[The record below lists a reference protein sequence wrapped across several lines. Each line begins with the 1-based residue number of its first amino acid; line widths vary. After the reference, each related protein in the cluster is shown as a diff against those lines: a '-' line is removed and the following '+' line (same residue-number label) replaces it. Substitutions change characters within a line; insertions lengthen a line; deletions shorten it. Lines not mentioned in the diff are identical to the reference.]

1 LQQRAANGILECSCP
16 EACCVAVARKRAG
29 RRPVRHIVES
39 KRKNEMRSKVMAAV
53 AIGAALAASSVFA
66 AERVTPK
73 EAEAMVRKGVTY
85 IKATPR
91 DKAMADI
98 TDPKGSFV
106 DRELYLTV
114 YKMDGTALAHG
125 ANAKFVGKNMIELRD
140 GNGKEH
146 IRERLELAKTK
157 TSFWQDFTF
166 VNPVNKKMEPKQ
178 MYCERTDD
186 MLVVCGGVY
195 KPL

>member
-1 LQQRAANGILECSCP
+1 M
-16 EACCVAVARKRAG
+16 RAG
-29 RRPVRHIVES
+29 RRPFRHIVES
-39 KRKNEMRSKVMAAV
+39 KRNSEMKSKVMAAV
-53 AIGAALAASSVFA
+53 TIGAALAASSVFA
-66 AERVTPK
+66 ADRVTPK

-98 TDPKGSFV
+98 TDSKGSFV

-146 IRERLELAKTK
+146 IRERMELAKTK

>member
-1 LQQRAANGILECSCP
+1 LQVFEAALSGGFAAP
-16 EACCVAVARKRAG
+16 GGAG
-29 RRPVRHIVES
+29 SRPIRQVVES
-39 KRKNEMRSKVMAAV
+39 KGKSEMNSKIMAALAV
-53 AIGAALAASSVFA
+53 GAALAASSVFA
-66 AERVTPK
+66 ADRVTPK

-91 DKAMADI
+91 DKAMAEI

-146 IRERLELAKTK
+146 IRERMELAKTK
-157 TSFWQDFTF
+157 ASFWQDFTF

-178 MYCERTDD
+178 MYCERTED
-186 MLVVCGGVY
+186 MLVICGGVY
-195 KPL
+195 KPM

>member
-1 LQQRAANGILECSCP
+1 M
-16 EACCVAVARKRAG
+16 K
-29 RRPVRHIVES
+29 S
-39 KRKNEMRSKVMAAV
+39 KLTTTLTMAL
-53 AIGAALAASSVFA
+53 ALAATSVFA

-73 EAEAMVRKGVTY
+73 EAEAMVRKGVAY
-85 IKATPR
+85 IKANPL

-98 TDPKGSFV
+98 TDPKGAFV

-125 ANAKFVGKNMIELRD
+125 ANARFVGKNMIELRD

-146 IRERLELAKTK
+146 IRERLEMAKTK
-157 TSFWQDFTF
+157 STFWQDFTF

-178 MYCERTDD
+178 MYCQRTEDL
-186 MLVVCGGVY
+186 LVVCGGIY
-195 KPL
+195 TPM

>member
-1 LQQRAANGILECSCP
+1 MKNKKMER
-16 EACCVAVARKRAG
+16 VAVAA
-29 RRPVRHIVES
+29 
-39 KRKNEMRSKVMAAV
+39 ML
-53 AIGAALAASSVFA
+53 GAALVASTAFA
-66 AERVTPK
+66 EQRVTPK
-73 EAEAMVRKGVTY
+73 EVEAMVRKAVVY

-98 TDPKGSFV
+98 TDPKGQFV

-125 ANAKFVGKNMIELRD
+125 MNAKFVGKNMIEFRD
-140 GNGKEH
+140 ANGKEH
-146 IRERLELAKTK
+146 IRERLEMAKTK

-166 VNPVNKKMEPKQ
+166 INPVNRKIEPKQ

-186 MLVVCGGVY
+186 MLVVCGGIY
-195 KPL
+195 KPGT